1 MDKQDV
7 EYLVPESIEEAVS
20 LRRRHGATARFIAGG
35 TEVVPMMTQ
44 GRMKERQLI
53 ELSRLPGLNGI
64 EEESDGLMVGAA
76 VSLARLAAAPV
87 VMGRW
92 QALAEAAGSIREPQ
106 VRNRGTIGGNV
117 SHGVPSADLVPALL
131 VLGAAIGLAGPN
143 GRRWVPLAQF
153 LVGPYRTALGPEE
166 LVVQIRLPALAPREG
181 SAFQKLTKF
190 GGSGLSVATA
200 AAAVVIE
207 SGCISRAR
215 LAIGSAGP
223 VPLRVAEAEAFLAG
237 KAPSDDVLARAGEM
251 ASAAADPRD
260 GSIRASPAHRHRVL
274 KTLAARAIA
283 LAAERS
289 SSTGRAG

>member
-76 VSLARLAAAPV
+76 VSLARLA
-87 VMGRW
+87 
-92 QALAEAAGSIREPQ
+92 
-106 VRNRGTIGGNV
+106 
-117 SHGVPSADLVPALL
+117 
-131 VLGAAIGLAGPN
+131 
-143 GRRWVPLAQF
+143 
-153 LVGPYRTALGPEE
+153 
-166 LVVQIRLPALAPREG
+166 
-181 SAFQKLTKF
+181 
-190 GGSGLSVATA
+190 
-200 AAAVVIE
+200 
-207 SGCISRAR
+207 
-215 LAIGSAGP
+215 IGSAGP

-251 ASAAADPRD
+251 ASAAADPRE